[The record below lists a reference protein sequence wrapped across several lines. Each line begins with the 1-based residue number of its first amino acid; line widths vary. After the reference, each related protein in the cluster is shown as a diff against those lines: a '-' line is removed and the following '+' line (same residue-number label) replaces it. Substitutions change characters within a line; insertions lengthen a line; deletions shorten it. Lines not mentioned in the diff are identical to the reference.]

1 MPIDGTD
8 NSVGLSWSGAGSIS
22 SHSGPSPPESYG
34 VPATVR
40 CPHNRSPRWGWHRL
54 PTTAPQGIVGQRC
67 SATMVVDGTVGNTG
81 RSSTIEDQRFTR
93 RLYTVAGAA
102 RLVGMSPSTLRTW
115 SHGYEQNLLRST
127 RLKQGPVIT
136 AFDGCFNDRRSIP
149 FIGLVEAVVVQA
161 FRNTGLPLQRIRKAL
176 EILANEGELEHE
188 LASRQ
193 LFSDGASVL
202 YDYATRSQD
211 KQLRLLTVVHTG
223 QRVFH
228 EVIDD
233 YLRRITFGDTWATEL
248 ILPVTERPLL
258 RVIPGVAGGDA
269 VFVEGGAT
277 LSAVSSRASAGE
289 PLESIAADFGTPA
302 DQIEEALGAIWPA
315 QAAA

>member
-1 MPIDGTD
+1 
-8 NSVGLSWSGAGSIS
+8 
-22 SHSGPSPPESYG
+22 
-34 VPATVR
+34 
-40 CPHNRSPRWGWHRL
+40 
-54 PTTAPQGIVGQRC
+54 
-67 SATMVVDGTVGNTG
+67 MVVDEAIDQLR
-81 RSSTIEDQRFTR
+81 RSGVIEDERFTR
-93 RLYTVAGAA
+93 RLYTVAEAA

-115 SHGYEQNLLRST
+115 SHGYER
-127 RLKQGPVIT
+127 RLPNSMRVKQGPVIT
-136 AFDGCFNDRRSIP
+136 ALEDGSRDQRSIP
-149 FIGLVEAVVVQA
+149 FIGLVEAAVVQA

-176 EILANEGELEHE
+176 EILANEGELEHA

-228 EVIDD
+228 EVIGDC
-233 YLRRITFGDTWATEL
+233 LERITFGDTWATEL
-248 ILPVTERPLL
+248 ILPVTKRPLL
-258 RVIPGVAGGDA
+258 RVIPEVAGGGA

-277 LSAVSSRASAGE
+277 LADVSSRASAGE
-289 PLESIAADFGTPA
+289 PLGSIAADFGTPA
-302 DQIEEALGAIWPA
+302 DQIEEALCAIWPT

>member
-1 MPIDGTD
+1 MVIDDTV
-8 NSVGLSWSGAGSIS
+8 SHLRRRGA
-22 SHSGPSPPESYG
+22 
-34 VPATVR
+34 
-40 CPHNRSPRWGWHRL
+40 
-54 PTTAPQGIVGQRC
+54 
-67 SATMVVDGTVGNTG
+67 
-81 RSSTIEDQRFTR
+81 IEDERFTR

-102 RLVGMSPSTLRTW
+102 RLVGMSQSTLRTW
-115 SHGYEQNLLRST
+115 SHGYERTLLSNAQV
-127 RLKQGPVIT
+127 KKGPVIT
-136 AFDGCFNDRRSIP
+136 AFDNCNGDQRSIP
-149 FIGLVEAVVVQA
+149 FIGLVEAVVIQA

-176 EILANEGELEHE
+176 EILANEGELEHA

-223 QRVFH
+223 QQVFH
-228 EVIDD
+228 EVIQD
-233 YLRRITFGDTWATEL
+233 YLKRITFGDTWATEL
-248 ILPVTERPLL
+248 ILPVTKRPLL
-258 RVIPGVAGGDA
+258 RVIPEVAGGDA

-289 PLESIAADFGTPA
+289 PLESIAADFGTPT
-302 DQIEEALGAIWPA
+302 DHIEEALCAIWPT

>member
-1 MPIDGTD
+1 M
-8 NSVGLSWSGAGSIS
+8 SVTTTLQAATLGVGPDFAAGDGLSLLNWLNRRPASATS
-22 SHSGPSPPESYG
+22 SGPE
-34 VPATVR
+34 A
-40 CPHNRSPRWGWHRL
+40 
-54 PTTAPQGIVGQRC
+54 
-67 SATMVVDGTVGNTG
+67 
-81 RSSTIEDQRFTR
+81 TR
-93 RLYTVAGAA
+93 RIA
-102 RLVGMSPSTLRTW
+102 
-115 SHGYEQNLLRST
+115 
-127 RLKQGPVIT
+127 GPVIT
-136 AFDGCFNDRRSIP
+136 AFDDCNGDQRSIP
-149 FIGLVEAVVVQA
+149 FIGLVEAVVIQA

-176 EILANEGELEHE
+176 EILASEGELEHA

-223 QRVFH
+223 QQVFH
-228 EVIDD
+228 EVIQD
-233 YLRRITFGDTWATEL
+233 YLERITFGDTWATEL
-248 ILPVTERPLL
+248 ILPVTKRPLL
-258 RVIPGVAGGDA
+258 RVIPEVAGGDA

-302 DQIEEALGAIWPA
+302 DHLEEAICAIWPT

>member
-1 MPIDGTD
+1 MVIDD
-8 NSVGLSWSGAGSIS
+8 
-22 SHSGPSPPESYG
+22 
-34 VPATVR
+34 
-40 CPHNRSPRWGWHRL
+40 
-54 PTTAPQGIVGQRC
+54 
-67 SATMVVDGTVGNTG
+67 TVGHLRRRG
-81 RSSTIEDQRFTR
+81 AIEDERFTR

-102 RLVGMSPSTLRTW
+102 RLVGMSQSTLRTW
-115 SHGYEQNLLRST
+115 SHGYERTLLGNT
-127 RLKQGPVIT
+127 QVKKGPVIT
-136 AFDGCFNDRRSIP
+136 AFENCNGDQRSIP
-149 FIGLVEAVVVQA
+149 FIGLVEAVVIQA

-176 EILANEGELEHE
+176 EILASEGELEHA
-188 LASRQ
+188 LASKQ

-228 EVIDD
+228 EVIGD
-233 YLRRITFGDTWATEL
+233 YLERITFGDTWATEL
-248 ILPVTERPLL
+248 ILPVTKRPLL
-258 RVIPGVAGGDA
+258 RVIPEVAGGDA

-277 LSAVSSRASAGE
+277 LSAVSSRAGAGE

-302 DQIEEALGAIWPA
+302 DHLEEALCAIWPT

>member
-1 MPIDGTD
+1 
-8 NSVGLSWSGAGSIS
+8 
-22 SHSGPSPPESYG
+22 
-34 VPATVR
+34 
-40 CPHNRSPRWGWHRL
+40 
-54 PTTAPQGIVGQRC
+54 
-67 SATMVVDGTVGNTG
+67 MVVDETVGYLRRRG
-81 RSSTIEDQRFTR
+81 AIDDERFTR

-115 SHGYEQNLLRST
+115 SHGYEKNVSGRS
-127 RLKQGPVIT
+127 RVKKGPVISSLENSS
-136 AFDGCFNDRRSIP
+136 GDRRSIP
-149 FIGLVEAVVVQA
+149 FIGLVEAAVIQA

-176 EILANEGELEHE
+176 EILANEGELEHA

-228 EVIDD
+228 EVIGD
-233 YLRRITFGDTWATEL
+233 YLERITFGDTWATAL
-248 ILPVTERPLL
+248 ILPVTKRPLL
-258 RVIPGVAGGDA
+258 RVIPEVAGGDA

-302 DQIEEALGAIWPA
+302 DQIKEALRAIWPT